1 MPEHRIDRLS
11 SADALRALYIDF
23 EGNKDR
29 PPVLLGIHRVG
40 PGEHPHVQQDVTDPL
55 FDGLVP
61 RYPPLLDAVRN
72 VVVRAEHKGR
82 VIVAWTQHEL
92 DVVRRDCAVDADLV
106 GRFEARYVNAY
117 AVAKRWRNKLH
128 DGDKPDE
135 GTLYAWLALIG
146 WPVSEGAEAG
156 HVGRTLTSLRT
167 TLEAGRQLSASQLAA
182 WERLVAHNHLDCVGM
197 RRLCLSPQPRLAIPE
212 RSLPRR
218 LNRDRSPP
226 ATRRAQ
232 VDPQKIAHPSEVL
245 V

>member
-1 MPEHRIDRLS
+1 MPQHPFDRLS
-11 SADALRALYIDF
+11 AADARRALYIDF

-29 PPVLLGIHRVG
+29 PPVLLGVHRAG
-40 PGEHPHVQQDVTDPL
+40 RGEHPHVQQDVTDPL

-61 RYPPLLDAVRN
+61 RYLPLLDAVSN

-82 VIVAWTQHEL
+82 MIVAWTQHEL
-92 DVVRRDCAVDADLV
+92 DVVRRDCAEDPDLV

-146 WPVSEGAEAG
+146 WPVREQAEAG

-167 TLEAGRQLSASQLAA
+167 TLEAGRQLSASQLTA

-197 RRLCLSPQPRLAIPE
+197 RRLCLVAAGELG
-212 RSLPRR
+212 
-218 LNRDRSPP
+218 
-226 ATRRAQ
+226 
-232 VDPQKIAHPSEVL
+232 DP
-245 V
+245 